1 MDGAALMRY
10 WMPDGTAA
18 YLTQEICG
26 QITASG
32 QKPDPLGM
40 YFVFT
45 PFVPSGLLLCAFHTS
60 TTCDGTTILYAFMPS
75 PTNYAACNYVKSL
88 ACNSHS
94 VPTQSVVNYVAHELM
109 EAITDPFGTGWTG
122 PGNEIGDKC
131 NAVFDHCVS
140 LAGAKWQIQEEWSN
154 AAHACVQE

>member
-1 MDGAALMRY
+1 
-10 WMPDGTAA
+10 
-18 YLTQEICG
+18 
-26 QITASG
+26 
-32 QKPDPLGM
+32 
-40 YFVFT
+40 
-45 PFVPSGLLLCAFHTS
+45 
-60 TTCDGTTILYAFMPS
+60 MPS
-75 PTNYAACNYVKSL
+75 PTNYAFCNYVQRL

-109 EAITDPFGTGWTG
+109 EAITDPFGNAWTG

-140 LAGAKWQIQEEWSN
+140 LAGANWQIQEQWSN